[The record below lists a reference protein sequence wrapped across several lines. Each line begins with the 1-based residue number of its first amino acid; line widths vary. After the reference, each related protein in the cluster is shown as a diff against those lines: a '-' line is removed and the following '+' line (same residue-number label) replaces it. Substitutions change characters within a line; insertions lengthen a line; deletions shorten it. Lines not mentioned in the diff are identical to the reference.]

1 MPVFSRLPPPSHPL
15 RRWNTT
21 RAALLMAWGVGLA
34 VVSLHL
40 PLDAQADTRA
50 DTRADAPP
58 GSAPAPSGPPRLPSL
73 GDGSEI
79 SLGEERRLGDS
90 IMREILRDPDVIDD
104 PVLAE
109 YVGGIWQ
116 RLREAA
122 KLRGELSPDLEEQF
136 AWEMMLIRDKSVNAF
151 ALPGGYMGVHLGLI
165 GVVANQDELASVLA
179 HELSHITQRH
189 IARMLTQQQRQS
201 PLMIGSMILGLLAAS
216 RNPQAAQAMV
226 VGGQAVAVQTQL
238 NFSRDMEREADR
250 VGYGVAT
257 QAGFEP
263 AGFVGMFEKL
273 LNASRLNDSGG
284 FPYLRSHPLT
294 TERIADMQSRQQL
307 LSAKDTSGG
316 VDLVHSLMSARAR
329 VLSQPHVDAL
339 RFFSQDAN
347 TRHATV
353 ASQAA
358 ALYAGA
364 LADSRQRE
372 PERARQR
379 LAALQMLTQ
388 QDPAA
393 RELVQMLAAELS
405 LSSGQALQ
413 AVAQL
418 QALPPRRTVQLLL
431 AQARIATGLPEQ
443 GRLAAQDMQMFV
455 SANNRDRLSWDL
467 LGQALGLQG
476 DPLRSLRAQ
485 AEASALRWEYVGALD
500 RLKAAQD
507 LARNRARSGTL
518 SRSDEMEASII
529 DSRARVFQSARR
541 EQMLQ
546 R

>member
-1 MPVFSRLPPPSHPL
+1 LLVVVLLAGSLQLP
-15 RRWNTT
+15 
-21 RAALLMAWGVGLA
+21 
-34 VVSLHL
+34 
-40 PLDAQADTRA
+40 QASA
-50 DTRADAPP
+50 DVTPTATATASVPN
-58 GSAPAPSGPPRLPSL
+58 RLPSL

-104 PVLAE
+104 PLLAE
-109 YVGGIWQ
+109 YVGIIWH

-122 KLRGELSPDLEEQF
+122 KLRGELSPELEEQF
-136 AWEMMLIRDKSVNAF
+136 AWELMLISDKSVNAF

-165 GVVANQDELASVLA
+165 GVVSSQDELASVLA

-189 IARMLTQQQRQS
+189 IARMITQQQRQS

-216 RNPQAAQAMV
+216 RSPQAAQAMV

-263 AGFVGMFEKL
+263 GGFVAMFEKL
-273 LNASRLNDSGG
+273 QHASRLNDSGG

-307 LSAKDTSGG
+307 LPARSDPIGS
-316 VDLVHSLMSARAR
+316 DLRHSLLSARAR
-329 VLSQPHVDAL
+329 VLAQPSVDAL
-339 RFFSQDAN
+339 RFFSQDASAQHPQPS
-347 TRHATV
+347 R
-353 ASQAA
+353 QAA
-358 ALYAGA
+358 ALYAAA
-364 LADSRQRE
+364 LADSRLRQMD
-372 PERARQR
+372 RARQR
-379 LAALQMLTQ
+379 LNALSLLTQ

-393 RELVQMLAAELS
+393 RELTQLLSAELS
-405 LSSGQALQ
+405 LAAGQPLQ

-418 QALPPRRTVQLLL
+418 QALPQRRSLQLML
-431 AQARIATGLPEQ
+431 AQSRIATGLPEQ
-443 GRLAAQDMQMFV
+443 GRLAAQDMQTLV
-455 SANNRDRLSWDL
+455 SANPRDRQAWDL
-467 LGQALGLQG
+467 LGEALGLQG
-476 DPLRSLRAQ
+476 ETMHALRAQ

-500 RLKAAQD
+500 RLKAAQE
-507 LARNRARSGTL
+507 LARNRARQGTL
-518 SRSDEMEASII
+518 SRGDEMEAAII
-529 DSRARVFQSARR
+529 DARARVFQSARR
-541 EQMLQ
+541 EQTLQ

>member
-1 MPVFSRLPPPSHPL
+1 MPLFSRSLFCSPLP
-15 RRWNTT
+15 RRWNTA
-21 RAALLMAWGVGLA
+21 RAARVLSLGLLLA
-34 VVSLHL
+34 TSCLQVPSDVW
-40 PLDAQADTRA
+40 ADTPA
-50 DTRADAPP
+50 
-58 GSAPAPSGPPRLPSL
+58 GSAPAPATPARLPSL

-90 IMREILRDPDVIDD
+90 IMREILRDPDVIED

-122 KLRGELSPDLEEQF
+122 QLRGELSPELEEQF
-136 AWEMMLIRDKSVNAF
+136 AWELMLIRDKSVNAF

-165 GVVANQDELASVLA
+165 GVVSSQDELASVLA

-216 RNPQAAQAMV
+216 RNPQAAQAMM
-226 VGGQAVAVQTQL
+226 VGGQAVTVQTQL

-263 AGFVGMFEKL
+263 AGFVTMFEKL
-273 LNASRLNDSGG
+273 LHASRLNDSGG
-284 FPYLRSHPLT
+284 YPYLRSHPLT

-307 LSAKDTSGG
+307 LPTQSAAS
-316 VDLVHSLMSARAR
+316 VDLQHGLLSARAR
-329 VLSQPHVDAL
+329 VLAQPNVDAL

-347 TRHATV
+347 SRHATP
-353 ASQAA
+353 ARQAA
-358 ALYAGA
+358 ALYAA
-364 LADSRQRE
+364 VLADSQLRDL
-372 PERARQR
+372 ERARQR
-379 LAALQMLTQ
+379 LSALSLLVQH
-388 QDPAA
+388 DPTA
-393 RELVQMLAAELS
+393 RELMQLLSAELS
-405 LSSGQALQ
+405 LANGQPMQ

-418 QALPPRRTVQLLL
+418 QSLPQRRTVRLLL
-431 AQARIATGLPEQ
+431 AQARVATGLPDQ
-443 GRLAAQDMQMFV
+443 GRLAAQDVQMFV
-455 SANNRDRLSWDL
+455 SANNRDRQSWDL

-476 DPLRSLRAQ
+476 DALRSLRAQ
-485 AEASALRWEYVGALD
+485 AEASALRWDYVGALD

-507 LARNRARSGTL
+507 LARARARSGTL

-529 DSRARVFQSARR
+529 DTRARVFQSARR
-541 EQMLQ
+541 EQVLQ

>member
-1 MPVFSRLPPPSHPL
+1 MPLFSRLPPPSRRL
-15 RRWNTT
+15 RRRNATQAT
-21 RAALLMAWGVGLA
+21 HLLCLGIGLA
-34 VVSLHL
+34 MGSMHL
-40 PLDAQADTRA
+40 PLDARA
-50 DTRADAPP
+50 DTPP
-58 GSAPAPSGPPRLPSL
+58 GAVSAPSGPTRLPSL
-73 GDGSEI
+73 GDSSEI

-109 YVGGIWQ
+109 YVGAMWQ

-122 KLRGELSPDLEEQF
+122 KLRGELSLELDEQF
-136 AWEMMLIRDKSVNAF
+136 AWDMILVRDKSVNAF

-165 GVVANQDELASVLA
+165 GVVSSQDELASVLA

-216 RNPQAAQAMV
+216 RSPQAAQAMM

-263 AGFVGMFEKL
+263 SGFVSMFEKL
-273 LNASRLNDSGG
+273 AQASRLNDSGG
-284 FPYLRSHPLT
+284 YPYLRSHPLT

-307 LSAKDTSGG
+307 LSVKGTPAS
-316 VDLVHSLMSARAR
+316 VDLVHSLLSARAR
-329 VLSQPHVDAL
+329 VLSQPNVDAL

-347 TRHATV
+347 TQHATPV
-353 ASQAA
+353 RQAA
-358 ALYAGA
+358 ALYAGV
-364 LADSRQRE
+364 LADSQLRE
-372 PERARQR
+372 LERARQR
-379 LAALQMLTQ
+379 LASLNLLTQ
-388 QDPAA
+388 HDPSA
-393 RELVQMLAAELS
+393 RELVQLLSAELS

-455 SANNRDRLSWDL
+455 SANNRDRTAWDL

-476 DPLRSLRAQ
+476 DALRSLRAQ

-507 LARNRARSGTL
+507 LARNRARNGTL
-518 SRSDEMEASII
+518 SRGDEMEASII
-529 DSRARVFQSARR
+529 DSRVRVFQSARR

>member
-1 MPVFSRLPPPSHPL
+1 MPLFSRLSHPARRP
-15 RRWNTT
+15 RRWTAA
-21 RAALLMAWGVGLA
+21 RAAHLLTWGLLLA
-34 VVSLHL
+34 TGSLQL
-40 PLDAQADTRA
+40 PLESWADT
-50 DTRADAPP
+50 PP
-58 GSAPAPSGPPRLPSL
+58 GSGSVPAGPPRLPSL

-90 IMREILRDPDVIDD
+90 IMREILRDPDVIED

-109 YVGGIWQ
+109 YVGRIWQ

-122 KLRGELSPDLEEQF
+122 KLRGELSPELDEQF

-165 GVVANQDELASVLA
+165 GVVSTQDELASVLA

-189 IARMLTQQQRQS
+189 IARMLTQQQQQS
-201 PLMIGSMILGLLAAS
+201 PLMIGTMILGLLAAS
-216 RNPQAAQAMV
+216 RSPQAAQAMV

-263 AGFVGMFEKL
+263 AGFVSMFEKL
-273 LNASRLNDSGG
+273 LYASRLNDSGG
-284 FPYLRSHPLT
+284 YPYLRSHPLT

-307 LSAKDTSGG
+307 LPGKPDPGA
-316 VDLVHSLMSARAR
+316 VDWVHSLLSARAR
-329 VLSQPHVDAL
+329 VLSQPNVDAL

-347 TRHATV
+347 TRHA
-353 ASQAA
+353 APARQAA
-358 ALYAGA
+358 ALYAGV
-364 LADSRQRE
+364 LADSRLRE
-372 PERARQR
+372 HERARQR
-379 LAALQMLTQ
+379 LSALSALTQ
-388 QDPAA
+388 HDTAA
-393 RELVQMLAAELS
+393 RELVQLLSAELS
-405 LSSGQALQ
+405 MTSGQPLQ

-418 QALPPRRTVQLLL
+418 QALPQRRTVQLLL
-431 AQARIATGLPEQ
+431 AQARIATGLPDQ

-455 SANNRDRLSWDL
+455 SANNRDRPSWDL

-476 DPLRSLRAQ
+476 DTLRSLRAQ

-507 LARNRARSGTL
+507 LARTRARSGTL

-529 DSRARVFQSARR
+529 DTRARVFQSARR

>member
-1 MPVFSRLPPPSHPL
+1 MTLFSRLSSLPRRA
-15 RRWNTT
+15 RRWNAA
-21 RAALLMAWGVGLA
+21 RAARVVSWFALFGVGGLQ
-34 VVSLHL
+34 L
-40 PLDAQADTRA
+40 PLATWADT
-50 DTRADAPP
+50 
-58 GSAPAPSGPPRLPSL
+58 PARSGPASSGPTRLPSL

-90 IMREILRDPDVIDD
+90 IMREILRDPDVMED

-109 YVGGIWQ
+109 YVGAIWE

-122 KLRGELSPDLEEQF
+122 KLRGELSPELDEQF
-136 AWEMMLIRDKSVNAF
+136 AWELMLIRDKSVNAF

-189 IARMLTQQQRQS
+189 IARMLTQQQQQS

-216 RNPQAAQAMV
+216 RSPQAAQALV

-263 AGFVGMFEKL
+263 AGFVTMFEKL
-273 LNASRLNDSGG
+273 LHASRLNDSGG
-284 FPYLRSHPLT
+284 YPYLRSHPLT

-307 LSAKDTSGG
+307 LATPSAASTVGT
-316 VDLVHSLMSARAR
+316 VDLQHSLLSARSR
-329 VLSQPHVDAL
+329 VLSQPNVDAL

-347 TRHATV
+347 TRHASP
-353 ASQAA
+353 ARQAA
-358 ALYAGA
+358 ALYAGV
-364 LADSRQRE
+364 LADSRLRDQ
-372 PERARQR
+372 ERARQR
-379 LAALQMLTQ
+379 LSSLALLTQ
-388 QDPAA
+388 HDPSA
-393 RELVQMLAAELS
+393 RELVQLLSAELS
-405 LSSGQALQ
+405 LASGQPLQ

-418 QALPPRRTVQLLL
+418 QVLPQRRSVQLLL
-431 AQARIATGLPEQ
+431 AQARIATSLPEQ
-443 GRLAAQDMQMFV
+443 GRLAAQDMQKFV
-455 SANNRDRLSWDL
+455 SANNRDRQAWDL

-476 DPLRSLRAQ
+476 DALRSLRAQ

-500 RLKAAQD
+500 RLKAAQE
-507 LARNRARSGTL
+507 LARSRARAGTL
-518 SRSDEMEASII
+518 TRSDEMEASII
-529 DSRARVFQSARR
+529 DTRARVFQSARR

>member
-1 MPVFSRLPPPSHPL
+1 M
-15 RRWNTT
+15 
-21 RAALLMAWGVGLA
+21 G
-34 VVSLHL
+34 SLHL
-40 PLDAQADTRA
+40 PLDARTDT
-50 DTRADAPP
+50 PP
-58 GSAPAPSGPPRLPSL
+58 GAVSAPSGPTRLPSL
-73 GDGSEI
+73 GDSSEI

-109 YVGGIWQ
+109 YVGAMWQ

-122 KLRGELSPDLEEQF
+122 KLRGELSLELDEQF
-136 AWEMMLIRDKSVNAF
+136 AWDMILVRDKSVNAF
-151 ALPGGYMGVHLGLI
+151 
-165 GVVANQDELASVLA
+165 
-179 HELSHITQRH
+179 TQRH

-216 RNPQAAQAMV
+216 RSPQAAQAMM

-263 AGFVGMFEKL
+263 SGFVSMFEKL
-273 LNASRLNDSGG
+273 AQASRLNDSGG
-284 FPYLRSHPLT
+284 YPYLRSHPLT

-307 LSAKDTSGG
+307 LSVKGTPAN
-316 VDLVHSLMSARAR
+316 VDLVHSLLSARAR
-329 VLSQPHVDAL
+329 VLSQPNVDAL

-347 TRHATV
+347 TQHATPV
-353 ASQAA
+353 RQAA
-358 ALYAGA
+358 ALYAGV
-364 LADSRQRE
+364 LADSQLRE
-372 PERARQR
+372 LERARQR
-379 LAALQMLTQ
+379 LASLNLLTQ
-388 QDPAA
+388 HDPSA
-393 RELVQMLAAELS
+393 RELVQLLSAELS
-405 LSSGQALQ
+405 LSGGQALQ

-418 QALPPRRTVQLLL
+418 QAIPSRRTVQLLL

-455 SANNRDRLSWDL
+455 SANNRDRTAWDL
-467 LGQALGLQG
+467 LGQ
-476 DPLRSLRAQ
+476 
-485 AEASALRWEYVGALD
+485 ASALRWEYVGALD

-507 LARNRARSGTL
+507 LARNRARNGTL
-518 SRSDEMEASII
+518 SRGDEMEASII
-529 DSRARVFQSARR
+529 DSRVRVFQSARR

>member
-1 MPVFSRLPPPSHPL
+1 MPLFSRSTPPA
-15 RRWNTT
+15 RRSRRRITA
-21 RAALLMAWGVGLA
+21 RAAHLLSWSLLLA
-34 VVSLHL
+34 TGSLQL
-40 PLDAQADTRA
+40 PVDSWADT
-50 DTRADAPP
+50 
-58 GSAPAPSGPPRLPSL
+58 PASSVPAASGPARLPSL

-104 PVLAE
+104 PVLDE
-109 YVGGIWQ
+109 YVEGLWR

-122 KLRGELSPDLEEQF
+122 KLRGELSPELEEQF

-165 GVVANQDELASVLA
+165 GVVSTRDELASVLA

-189 IARMLTQQQRQS
+189 IARMITQQQQQS

-216 RNPQAAQAMV
+216 RSPQAAQAMV

-263 AGFVGMFEKL
+263 AGFVSMFEKL

-284 FPYLRSHPLT
+284 YPYLRSHPLT
-294 TERIADMQSRQQL
+294 TERIADMQGRQQL
-307 LSAKDTSGG
+307 LPGKVDPGA
-316 VDLVHSLMSARAR
+316 VDLVHSLVSARAR
-329 VLSQPHVDAL
+329 VLSQPNIDAL

-347 TRHATV
+347 TRHTTA
-353 ASQAA
+353 ARQAA
-358 ALYAGA
+358 ALYAGV
-364 LADSRQRE
+364 LADSRLRD

-379 LAALQMLTQ
+379 LPALSALTQ
-388 QDPAA
+388 HDPSA
-393 RELVQMLAAELS
+393 RELVQLLTAELS
-405 LSSGQALQ
+405 LASGQPLQ

-418 QALPPRRTVQLLL
+418 QALPPGRTVQLLL
-431 AQARIATGLPEQ
+431 AQARIATGLPDQ

-455 SANNRDRLSWDL
+455 SANNRDRQAWDL

-476 DPLRSLRAQ
+476 DTLRSLRAQ

>member
-1 MPVFSRLPPPSHPL
+1 MTLFSRPSHLHGQP
-15 RRWNTT
+15 RRW
-21 RAALLMAWGVGLA
+21 RARLNRGARWILLLTLMGTVGLQA
-34 VVSLHL
+34 
-40 PLDAQADTRA
+40 PLASGADM
-50 DTRADAPP
+50 APTAA
-58 GSAPAPSGPPRLPSL
+58 SSPARLPSL

-109 YVGGIWQ
+109 YVGDIWQ

-122 KLRGELSPDLEEQF
+122 KLRGELSPEQEEQF
-136 AWEMMLIRDKSVNAF
+136 AWELMLIRDKSVNAF

-165 GVVANQDELASVLA
+165 GVVSNQDELASVLG

-189 IARMLTQQQRQS
+189 IARMLTQQQQQS
-201 PLMIGSMILGLLAAS
+201 PLMIGSLILGLLAAT
-216 RNPQAAQAMV
+216 RNPQAAQAMM
-226 VGGQAVAVQTQL
+226 VGGQAVAIQTQL

-250 VGYGVAT
+250 VGFGVAT

-263 AGFVGMFEKL
+263 AGFVTMFEKL
-273 LNASRLNDSGG
+273 LHASRLNDSGG

-307 LSAKDTSGG
+307 LPARADAG
-316 VDLVHSLMSARAR
+316 VIDLRHSLLSARAR
-329 VLSQPHVDAL
+329 VMAQPNVDAL
-339 RFFSQDAN
+339 RHFSQDGN
-347 TRHATV
+347 SQHATP
-353 ASQAA
+353 ARQAA
-358 ALYAGA
+358 ALYAA
-364 LADSRQRE
+364 VLADSRLRDLD
-372 PERARQR
+372 RARQR
-379 LAALQMLTQ
+379 LAALTLLTQ
-388 QDPAA
+388 HDATA
-393 RELVQMLAAELS
+393 RELVQLLSAELS
-405 LSSGQALQ
+405 LASGQPLQ

-418 QALPPRRTVQLLL
+418 QALPQRRAIQLLL

-443 GRLAAQDMQMFV
+443 GRLAAQDMQKFV
-455 SANNRDRLSWDL
+455 STNARDRHSWDL

-476 DPLRSLRAQ
+476 DTLRSLRAQ

-500 RLKAAQD
+500 RLKAAQE
-507 LARNRARSGTL
+507 LARARARSGTL

-529 DSRARVFQSARR
+529 DTRARAFQSARR

>member
-1 MPVFSRLPPPSHPL
+1 MPLLSRPFPLL
-15 RRWNTT
+15 RRLRPCGVAHFARWVSLG
-21 RAALLMAWGVGLA
+21 LLLTASSLLRPVVAWADTPA
-34 VVSLHL
+34 VV
-40 PLDAQADTRA
+40 PPA
-50 DTRADAPP
+50 AP
-58 GSAPAPSGPPRLPSL
+58 GPSRLPSL

-90 IMREILRDPDVIDD
+90 IMREILRDPDVIED

-109 YVGGIWQ
+109 YVGAIWQ
-116 RLREAA
+116 RLRNAA
-122 KLRGELSPDLEEQF
+122 TLRGELSPELDEQF
-136 AWEMMLIRDKSVNAF
+136 AWELMLIRDKSVNAF

-165 GVVANQDELASVLA
+165 GVVSTPDELASVLA

-216 RNPQAAQAMV
+216 RSPQAAQAMM

-250 VGYGVAT
+250 VGYGVAS

-263 AGFVGMFEKL
+263 AGFVSMFEKL
-273 LNASRLNDSGG
+273 LHASRLNDSGG
-284 FPYLRSHPLT
+284 YPYLRSHPLT

-307 LSAKDTSGG
+307 LPTKSTPDGT
-316 VDLVHSLMSARAR
+316 DLQHSLLSARAR
-329 VLSQPHVDAL
+329 VLSQPNVDAL
-339 RFFSQDAN
+339 RFFSQDAASP
-347 TRHATV
+347 HATPV
-353 ASQAA
+353 RRAA
-358 ALYAGA
+358 ALYAA
-364 LADSRQRE
+364 VLADSRLRDLG
-372 PERARQR
+372 RARER
-379 LAALQMLTQ
+379 LSDLGLLTQ
-388 QDPAA
+388 HDASA
-393 RELVQMLAAELS
+393 RELVQLLAAELS
-405 LSSGQALQ
+405 LSSGQPLQ

-418 QALPPRRTVQLLL
+418 QALPQRRSVQLLL
-431 AQARIATGLPEQ
+431 TQARIATGLPEQ

-455 SANNRDRLSWDL
+455 SANNRDRQAWDL

-476 DPLRSLRAQ
+476 DALRSLRAQ

-500 RLKAAQD
+500 RLKAAQE
-507 LARNRARSGTL
+507 LARSRARSGTL

-529 DSRARVFQSARR
+529 DTRARIFQSARR

>member
-1 MPVFSRLPPPSHPL
+1 MTLLSRSSSTF
-15 RRWNTT
+15 RRSRPT
-21 RAALLMAWGVGLA
+21 RAPWRGCAPVLSLLILLGAGWWHGPA
-34 VVSLHL
+34 S
-40 PLDAQADTRA
+40 TRA
-50 DTRADAPP
+50 DTLATP
-58 GSAPAPSGPPRLPSL
+58 APAAAARLPSL

-90 IMREILRDPDVIDD
+90 IMRDILRDPDVIED
-104 PVLAE
+104 PLLAE
-109 YVGGIWQ
+109 YVGEIWQ
-116 RLREAA
+116 RLQEAA
-122 KLRGELSPDLEEQF
+122 KQRGELSPELEEHF
-136 AWEMMLIRDKSVNAF
+136 AWELMLIRDKSVNAF

-165 GVVANQDELASVLA
+165 GVVSSRDELASVMA

-189 IARMLTQQQRQS
+189 IARTLTQQQRQS
-201 PLMIGSMILGLLAAS
+201 PLMIASMILGMLAAS

-263 AGFVGMFEKL
+263 AGFVSMFEKL
-273 LNASRLNDSGG
+273 LHASRLNDSGG

-307 LSAKDTSGG
+307 LPARSGPAAT
-316 VDLVHSLMSARAR
+316 DLQHSLLSARAR
-329 VLSQPHVDAL
+329 VLSQPGADAL

-347 TRHATV
+347 APHAS
-353 ASQAA
+353 AGRQAQ
-358 ALYAGA
+358 ALYAA
-364 LADSRQRE
+364 VMADSRLRE

-379 LAALQMLTQ
+379 LSALALLTQ

-393 RELVQMLAAELS
+393 RELVQLLSAELS
-405 LSSGQALQ
+405 LASGQALQ

-418 QALPPRRTVQLLL
+418 EGLPARRTVQLLL
-431 AQARIATGLPEQ
+431 AQARIATGLPDQ
-443 GRLAAQDMQMFV
+443 GRLAAQDLQKFV
-455 SANNRDRLSWDL
+455 SANNRDRQSWDL

-476 DPLRSLRAQ
+476 ETLRSLRAQ

-500 RLKAAQD
+500 RLKAAQE
-507 LARNRARSGTL
+507 LARSRARAGTL

-529 DSRARVFQSARR
+529 DTRARIFQSARR